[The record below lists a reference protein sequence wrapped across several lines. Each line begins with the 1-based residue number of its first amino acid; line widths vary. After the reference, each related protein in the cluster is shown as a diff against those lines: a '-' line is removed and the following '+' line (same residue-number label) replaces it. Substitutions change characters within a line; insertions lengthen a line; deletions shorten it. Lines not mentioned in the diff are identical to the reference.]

1 MSDLSN
7 ERLKKKVDFDLLKP
21 QNALKKSQVANDL
34 VVVLKQKV
42 ADYPATHNLKSCN
55 EFLLYTCKIV
65 ENLIKKSDG
74 INKKELVKD
83 VFKQL
88 FNLQPA
94 ELLLIDSAIEFLW
107 GNNLIVKIPLI
118 KKSVSF
124 LKKKFSYIL

>member
-1 MSDLSN
+1 MSDLAN
-7 ERLKKKVDFDLLKP
+7 DRLKKKVDFDLLKP

-42 ADYPATHNLKSCN
+42 AEYPATHNLKGCN
-55 EFLLYTCKIV
+55 EFLLYVCKIV
-65 ENLIKKSDG
+65 ENLVKKSDG

-94 ELLLIDSAIEFLW
+94 ELTLIDSAIEFLW
-107 GNNLIVKIPLI
+107 SNDLIVKIPLV
-118 KKSVSF
+118 KKTVSF
-124 LKKKFSYIL
+124 LKKKVSCIL